1 MFKGNIDDYQYNSD
15 LVIVDFPKVLEVIK
29 CDDFIS
35 MEHTAQILY
44 FYLLFHSKNGF
55 CSCSQSIIKMI
66 GSDTKDF
73 QTLLDNYFIDL
84 TRAKEVVLLNYE
96 DRFEDIGN

>member
-1 MFKGNIDDYQYNSD
+1 MFKGTIQDYEFDTD
-15 LVIVDFPKVLEVIK
+15 LVIVNFPKVLEVIK

-35 MEHTAQILY
+35 MEHTAKSLY
-44 FYLLFHSKNGF
+44 FYLLFHSKYGV

-84 TRAKEVVLLNYE
+84 NREKEVVLLNYE
-96 DRFEDIGN
+96 DRFKDVGK